1 MTTRIDTA
9 AIRRGYPLSGVVER
23 YGVALRHCGAHL
35 VGRCPFHDDHEPSLV
50 LYIDQPLDEHF
61 HCFGC
66 GAHGDVIRF
75 VELIERLPFRD
86 AVAVLTGLQPDR
98 ASHRTDAG
106 HEPTRRPQV
115 VLDPAHRACLAV
127 ATALYHQQLL
137 RDRAALAYCAQRG
150 LDRATI
156 VRCQLGSATGA
167 NLAGAL
173 RRAGLDL
180 APAVR
185 AGLLT
190 ATGRERL
197 AGRLIVPELRAGWP
211 RWLIGRALDTRT
223 TPRYLGL
230 PGRKPLLGWAEAQDQ
245 PAVCLTEGVI
255 DRLVLSGWGL
265 PALALAGTHAAPAAL
280 AALAR
285 FPRLYLVLDND
296 TAGRAATATLQAA
309 LGGRARPMALPAGC
323 KDVAELAEHPGGRAV
338 FVRALAR
345 ASGDPTALA
354 A

>member
-9 AIRRGYPLSGVVER
+9 AIRRGYPLADVVER
-23 YGVALRHCGAHL
+23 YGIALRHCGAHL
-35 VGRCPFHDDHEPSLV
+35 VGQCPFHADHEPSLV
-50 LYIDQPLDEHF
+50 LYTDHALDEHF

-86 AVAVLTGLQPDR
+86 AVVVLAGLPASGTAHRPDTSR
-98 ASHRTDAG
+98 
-106 HEPTRRPQV
+106 EPARRPPV
-115 VLDPAHRACLAV
+115 VLNPEHRACLAV
-127 ATALYHQQLL
+127 ATTLYHQQLL

-150 LDRATI
+150 LDHATI
-156 VRCQLGSATGA
+156 VRCQLGYATGA

-173 RRAGLDL
+173 FRAGLDL

-197 AGRLIVPELRAGWP
+197 TGRLIVPEVRASWP
-211 RWLIGRALDTRT
+211 HWLIGRALDARA

-230 PGRKPLLGWAEAQDQ
+230 FGHKPLLGWAEAQGQ

-265 PALALAGTHAAPAAL
+265 PALALAGTHATPAAL

-296 TAGRAATATLQAA
+296 ATGRAATATLQAA
-309 LGGRARPMALPAGC
+309 LGARARPVALPTGC
-323 KDVAELAEHPGGRAV
+323 KDVAELAERPGGRAV